1 MPTTIGRS
9 FSMSFAARN
18 SLADLLCPQL
28 QSSHGRQA
36 VDDGELSFTFGELEA
51 LASKFASELVRQG
64 VRRGDRVVVLA
75 PQGAGIVP
83 TALGIWKAGGVYAPV
98 DVTLPAGRFQAIA
111 ANIQPKVIALAAN
124 FEFPWSVPLG
134 IPVVRLNDQVNCEP
148 VDTPGPSGA
157 GSLPLLNGDDLAV
170 IIHTSGS
177 TGLPKGVTLSH
188 GSVLAYF
195 DGHSRIYEFTDRSRC
210 LSLTSF
216 HFDVSFQ
223 DLFMPLSC
231 GSFVHVNTD
240 MLIPW
245 LILPKIREAALTHVI
260 CASSILALFTGD
272 YNNLAKYD
280 LSSLGTIGFGG
291 ELTDP
296 KLVGAWLEAVPGLR
310 MVNCYGPTEAN
321 SASLSYVIDASNRNT
336 SGYYPIGKP
345 HKGVLA
351 VLLGEDNRTIVC
363 HDEVG
368 ELVIGG
374 PGLMRGYW
382 NNPAAT
388 EATFLHLNGERFY
401 RTGDLCSRDPEGN
414 FVFQGRKDSEIKIA
428 GRRVN
433 LLEISERLNTIE
445 MITNSHVTSID
456 VSGVK
461 TLVALCE
468 MKGAL
473 DARWLSGIQEVIN
486 KYFPSYMRPRHYGFY
501 HERLHTSTGKTDVR
515 RLTSLLHEAVTRN
528 VDNFYEYVTAAKRF
542 VPVYPSSEDGS
553 SSR

>member
-1 MPTTIGRS
+1 
-9 FSMSFAARN
+9 MSFAARN
-18 SLADLLCPQL
+18 SLADLLRPQL
-28 QSSHGRQA
+28 QSSYRRKA
-36 VDDGELSFTFGELEA
+36 VDDGQLTFTFGELEA
-51 LASKFASELVRQG
+51 LASKFASKLVRQG

-75 PQGAGIVP
+75 PQGASIVP

-98 DVTLPAGRFQAIA
+98 DVTLPAERFQAIA
-111 ANIQPKVIALAAN
+111 ANIQPKAIVLVAN
-124 FEFPWSVPLG
+124 FEFPWPAPIG
-134 IPVVRLNDQVNCEP
+134 IPVVRLNTQLDCEP
-148 VDTPGPSGA
+148 SDTPGPSGA
-157 GSLPLLNGDDLAV
+157 GSFPLLNGDDLAV

-195 DGHSRIYEFTDRSRC
+195 DGHRRIYEFTDQSRC

-223 DLFMPLSC
+223 DLFMPLFC

-240 MLIPW
+240 MLTPW
-245 LILPKIREAALTHVI
+245 LILPKIQDAALTHVI

-272 YNNLAKYD
+272 YSNLAKYD
-280 LSSLGTIGFGG
+280 LSSLRTIGFGA

-296 KLVGAWLEAVPGLR
+296 KLVSAWLEAIPGLR

-321 SASLSYVIDASNRNT
+321 STSLSYVIDATNRQT

-351 VLLGEDNRTIVC
+351 ELLDEDGRTIVC
-363 HDEVG
+363 HGEVG

-374 PGLMRGYW
+374 PGLMCGYW

-388 EATFLHLNGERFY
+388 ERAFLHMNGERFY

-445 MITNSHVTSID
+445 IITSSHVTSID

-468 MKGAL
+468 VKGAL
-473 DARWLSGIQEVIN
+473 DARWLSGIQELIN

-515 RLTSLLHEAVTRN
+515 RLISLLHEAVTRN
-528 VDNFYEYVTAAKRF
+528 ADSFYEYVADSMRF
-542 VPVYPSSEDGS
+542 VPIGSSSEDRS
-553 SSR
+553 SSKQNLSRK